1 MRAHEASFGLEAA
14 RASAGTIDARRV
26 PALPIALRSCWH
38 ARSRVACW
46 QARSMSV
53 STRASE
59 RPLKKMMATSELAA
73 TSRLLSLVAALVAVS
88 GADSQLVVDVTP
100 ADDIQA
106 LALKHPE
113 GVTFRLA
120 PGLYRSQG
128 YVPPE
133 WAHTGQPIG
142 LILKNNT
149 RLEAAVRRTAILS
162 GSVPVNASS
171 LGGTG
176 LWQVQ
181 GLLLQDNSTHGVCKP
196 EYPACNLRQDMFLHG
211 KPLRRV
217 LTLGNVSAG
226 SNTWYLDYATGVATV
241 GVTSQKV
248 RQHPSAIRCA

>member
-1 MRAHEASFGLEAA
+1 
-14 RASAGTIDARRV
+14 
-26 PALPIALRSCWH
+26 
-38 ARSRVACW
+38 
-46 QARSMSV
+46 
-53 STRASE
+53 
-59 RPLKKMMATSELAA
+59 MMAMSELAA
-73 TSRLLSLVAALVAVS
+73 AHHLHVFGLVAALVAVS

-106 LALKHPE
+106 LAIKHPE

-120 PGLYRSQG
+120 PGIYRSQG

-171 LGGTG
+171 LAGSPG

-181 GLLLQDNSTHGVCKP
+181 GLTLQDNSTHGDCKP
-196 EYPACNLRQDMFLHG
+196 DYPACNLRQDMFLHG

-217 LTLGNVSAG
+217 LTLGNVTKD
-226 SNTWYLDYATGVATV
+226 SNTWYLDYATGVATI
-241 GVTSQKV
+241 GVTSDNV
-248 RQHPSAIRCA
+248 RQHASAMAAWPPQLVLTDAR